1 MHKNTDFSIEQTR
14 LNDTYRKLNSGND
27 FSSYINE
34 QENQSPTYWS
44 FFKIKNWLFY
54 FVFILF
60 NRML

>member
-1 MHKNTDFSIEQTR
+1 MHKNTDFHIEQTR

-34 QENQSPTYWS
+34 QRKPITNILV

>member
-1 MHKNTDFSIEQTR
+1 MHKNTDFHIEQTR

-44 FFKIKNWLFY
+44 IYLPPVLEKGGDMW
-54 FVFILF
+54 
-60 NRML
+60 